1 MKKQHI
7 YGSCPNYADVNY
19 VGDYEMVQGR
29 VNEYLVRL
37 QRKHPQPYMP
47 SSSLIMVMILAVTV
61 R

>member
-1 MKKQHI
+1 MKI
-7 YGSCPNYADVNY
+7 NTFTAPNYADVKY

-37 QRKHPQPYMP
+37 QRKHPQSYMS
-47 SSSLIMVMILAVTV
+47 SSSLLMVMISAVTV

>member
-1 MKKQHI
+1 MKI
-7 YGSCPNYADVNY
+7 NTFTAPNYADVKY

-47 SSSLIMVMILAVTV
+47 SSSLIMVMILAVTIT
-61 R
+61 